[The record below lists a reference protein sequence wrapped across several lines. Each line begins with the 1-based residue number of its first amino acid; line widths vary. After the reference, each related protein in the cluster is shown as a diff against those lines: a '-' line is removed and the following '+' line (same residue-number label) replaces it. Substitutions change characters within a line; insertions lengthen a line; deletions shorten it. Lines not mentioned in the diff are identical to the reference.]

1 MYNTWVQSFL
11 SLLHFSKRFF
21 SFSLIVKACGFIDK
35 LKKIFNPATYYTW
48 HFCGGPEMPDG
59 LLLKKTTTKK
69 LKSCES
75 MRNTTE
81 EEKKNGNRILKSLKQ
96 GHRQLC
102 ILHWLCPPHLNIF
115 VKTVDS
121 TACMSM
127 MWQMQWSDWDTV
139 GVESNNN
146 GAKTE
151 LGCSIFAGHQDL
163 TDRCEWRWVYG
174 QFLKPLVKLF
184 FRKLCWT
191 FELYLFFLCFC
202 SVFSCNLRSFKEG
215 DWTSLDFVKILW
227 RQWRAYSV
235 LNVGKTEE
243 LFFIKKRKKE
253 T

>member
-1 MYNTWVQSFL
+1 MAFL
-11 SLLHFSKRFF
+11 WWPWDARRT
-21 SFSLIVKACGFIDK
+21 ATEENNNQ
-35 LKKIFNPATYYTW
+35 KI
-48 HFCGGPEMPDG
+48 
-59 LLLKKTTTKK
+59 KK
-69 LKSCES
+69 LWKHAEYN
-75 MRNTTE
+75 RRR
-81 EEKKNGNRILKSLKQ
+81 KKNGNRMLKSLKQ

-151 LGCSIFAGHQDL
+151 LGCSIFAGNQDL